1 VTRRPWGK
9 IAAIVLAVLLIVA
22 AAALLVRR
30 PNRPPTVVQTASSP
44 AAPVVGN
51 PVAFTAT
58 ATDPDGDDLSFVWDF
73 GDGSFGSGSESP
85 HAYAIPG
92 LFTAYVTVSDG
103 KGGVATSEANLL
115 RLGVGSG
122 VTPRTSCTS
131 IATCTAGAVAAV
143 LDADRWIAAPS
154 ISIAFFGNLSWAY
167 TFSWKNSTNHSEGG
181 TYVWDVAWQN
191 ATLFDRFHYVWGDGS
206 ANTTGT
212 TDLLGNTTHA
222 FGRAGT
228 FLVRLTVTYRDAVL
242 NTTTNQT
249 AGVTIRIG

>member
-1 VTRRPWGK
+1 MLV
-9 IAAIVLAVLLIVA
+9 VLLIVA

-30 PNRPPTVVQTASSP
+30 PNRSPTIVQTTWSP

-51 PVAFTAT
+51 SVTFTAA

-73 GDGSFGSGSESP
+73 GDGSFGTGAESP
-85 HAYAIPG
+85 HAYAIAG
-92 LFTAYVTVSDG
+92 LFTAYVTASDG

-122 VTPRTSCTS
+122 VTPATWCRSP
-131 IATCTAGAVAAV
+131 ATCTAGAVAAL
-143 LDADRWIAAPS
+143 LDVDRWTAAPNVS
-154 ISIAFFGNLSWAY
+154 LAFFGNLSWAY
-167 TFSWKNSTNHSEGG
+167 TFAWNNSANHSQGG
-181 TYVWDVAWQN
+181 TYSRDVAWQN
-191 ATLFDRFHYVWGDGS
+191 ATLFDRFQYVWGDGTS
-206 ANTTGT
+206 NTTGM
-212 TDLLGNTTHA
+212 TDIVGNTTHA

-249 AGVTIRIG
+249 AGVTLRIGNP